1 MGIASVRN
9 PNEARLG
16 ELLSFTDDELKGKL
30 RPAEVVVDN
39 ETLVEAT
46 RAQNKALMFINEQL
60 QCLQYKLDAVEAK
73 FTKRVDE
80 VEVMINQWGD
90 RVEFLE
96 KKAEVCCIIYVTGF
110 EYNQTGSAY
119 ISFLLQCHDKSFA
132 RQDIINSEVDQFKC
146 ESRDALSETREYIE
160 VLDTTVKDLP
170 NTISIAATQVYHAK
184 KGDAEIDAPTLTI
197 EDSIMHHSVRMDEMD
212 IHTTDEINKVVEW
225 VTDQKNEEENKL
237 NSLKE
242 AVERVE
248 LELKD
253 TISYAEVEDKIAVK
267 VRELVDQIKEALLA
281 VEEDEADFKN
291 VANAL
296 HGLFNSLKE
305 SKADKSEMAQV
316 SMSSQ

>member
-1 MGIASVRN
+1 M
-9 PNEARLG
+9 
-16 ELLSFTDDELKGKL
+16 
-30 RPAEVVVDN
+30 
-39 ETLVEAT
+39 
-46 RAQNKALMFINEQL
+46 
-60 QCLQYKLDAVEAK
+60 
-73 FTKRVDE
+73 
-80 VEVMINQWGD
+80 
-90 RVEFLE
+90 
-96 KKAEVCCIIYVTGF
+96 
-110 EYNQTGSAY
+110 
-119 ISFLLQCHDKSFA
+119 
-132 RQDIINSEVDQFKC
+132 
-146 ESRDALSETREYIE
+146 
-160 VLDTTVKDLP
+160 P

-316 SMSSQ
+316 SMSS